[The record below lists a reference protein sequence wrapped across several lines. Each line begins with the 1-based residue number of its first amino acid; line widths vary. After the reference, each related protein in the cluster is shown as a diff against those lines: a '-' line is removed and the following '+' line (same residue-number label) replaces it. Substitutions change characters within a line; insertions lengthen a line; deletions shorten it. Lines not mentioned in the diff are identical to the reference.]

1 MAQKLSINRGL
12 GLGMAQLGA
21 FARMGMMMGPTGPG
35 AAGPGEAPEGL
46 PEVQIES
53 EKARNLSTAF
63 EPNIDVDMIDYKQLG
78 SSRYLYGFGFDRKS
92 FAGSACFIDDD
103 ADEDDLVFM

>member
-21 FARMGMMMGPTGPG
+21 FARMGMMMGPGPG

-63 EPNIDVDMIDYKQLG
+63 EPNIDVDMIDYKQLEP
-78 SSRYLYGFGFDRKS
+78 SEAFQSLLKPSEAFQSPYRAF
-92 FAGSACFIDDD
+92 
-103 ADEDDLVFM
+103 